1 MLKGQRIFVSGGN
14 GVIGNALVERL
25 HQQGA
30 ILYVGDLKP
39 RPSHWPKDI
48 IYRQGDLNFITKD
61 ELQSFAPTFFFHLA
75 ATFERSNETYEFW
88 EENFQHNVN
97 LSNHLITLLKDMK
110 SLKKVIFASSYLIY
124 DPQLYTFPQPTAKAY
139 RLKEDDRIYPRN
151 LTGSAKLNHEIE
163 LKFLGEFKQDK
174 FQVISARIYRS
185 YGRNSRDV
193 ISRWI
198 RSLLNDE
205 TLTVYAKE
213 GMFDYIYADE
223 VAEGLMRLALKHNV
237 NGIVNIGNDN
247 ARKVT
252 EILEILK
259 KHFPHMKTVEVD
271 SHIKCE
277 ASQANMDHF
286 YNLVGWKPQR
296 QLEDTIPEI
305 IEYEKKNQFRVSGAE
320 PETFNILV
328 TSISRKMPLLK
339 SVRKAAQKILPG
351 IKIYGGDIDSAC
363 IGKYFTDDFW
373 LMPPVSKLTEDD
385 LLAYCQQNN
394 IRCIIPTRDGELTFF
409 SRIKTKLAAHNV
421 HVMVSDLNSVALCMN
436 KLAFFDKFHQ
446 VGLPVVTTTDQLELL
461 TPCDSFVVKERYG
474 AGSHHMGINLDKAQA
489 IRQAGRLEYPVFQPY
504 IKGKEASIDIYISKT
519 GKIKGMVARK
529 RDTIINGE
537 SQITS
542 TFRNEKLEQLCA
554 DFVGN
559 MSFYGH
565 ILLQVIIDETSAFHI
580 IECNSRFGGAST
592 LSLAAGLDSFYWF
605 LLESL
610 GVDIQEY
617 PFLRSKTEKVQIR
630 FPEDIVING

>member
-1 MLKGQRIFVSGGN
+1 MFKGQRIFVSGGN
-14 GVIGNALVERL
+14 GVIGNALIERL
-25 HQQGA
+25 HKHGA
-30 ILYVGDLKP
+30 VLFVGDLKP
-39 RPSHWPKDI
+39 RPDHWPKDI
-48 IYRQGDLNFITKD
+48 TYRQGDLNFITKD
-61 ELQSFAPTFFFHLA
+61 ELEFFAPVFFFHLA
-75 ATFERSNETYEFW
+75 ATFERSTETYEFW
-88 EENFQHNVN
+88 EENFHHNVN
-97 LSNHLITLLKDMK
+97 LSNHLMTLLKDIK

-124 DPQLYTFPQPTAKAY
+124 DPQLYTFPQPAAKAY
-139 RLKEDDRIYPRN
+139 RLKEDDRISPRN

-163 LKFLGEFKQDK
+163 LQFLSEFKHDK
-174 FQVISARIYRS
+174 FQAISVRIYRS
-185 YGRNSRDV
+185 YGRNSRDI

-198 RSLLNDE
+198 RSLLNNE

-223 VAEGLMRLALKHNV
+223 VAEGLMRLSLAQNI
-237 NGIVNIGNDN
+237 NGIVNLGNDN

-252 EILEILK
+252 EILGILRK
-259 KHFPHMKTVEVD
+259 NFPQMKTVEVD
-271 SHIKCE
+271 SNVKYE
-277 ASQANMDHF
+277 ASQANMDYF
-286 YNLVGWKPQR
+286 YNMLGWKPQR

-305 IEYEKKNQFRVSGAE
+305 IEYEKNNRFRVSE

-328 TSISRKMPLLK
+328 TSISRKVPLLK

-351 IKIYGGDIDSAC
+351 IKIYGGDIDSTC

-373 LMPPVSKLTEDD
+373 LMPPISKLKEDN
-385 LLAYCQQNN
+385 LLTYCRQNN

-409 SRIKTKLAAHNV
+409 SRIKTKLAAHNI
-421 HVMVSDLNSVALCMN
+421 HVMISDLNSVVLCMD
-436 KLAFFDKFHQ
+436 KLAFFDKCHQ
-446 VGLPVVTTTDQLELL
+446 AGLPVIRTTDQLELL

-489 IRQAGRLEYPVFQPY
+489 IKQAGRLEHPVFQPY

-529 RDTIINGE
+529 RNTVINGE

-554 DFVGN
+554 DFAGN
-559 MSFYGH
+559 MSSYGH
-565 ILLQVIIDETSAFHI
+565 ILLQVIIDETGDFHI

>member
-1 MLKGQRIFVSGGN
+1 MLKEQRIFVSGGN
-14 GVIGNALVERL
+14 GVIGNALIERL
-25 HQQGA
+25 HKQGA
-30 ILYVGDLKP
+30 VLFVGDLKP
-39 RPSHWPKDI
+39 RPDHWPEDI
-48 IYRQGDLNFITKD
+48 IYRQGDLNFIAKD
-61 ELQSFAPTFFFHLA
+61 ELESFAPTIFFHLA

-88 EENFQHNVN
+88 EENFHHNVK
-97 LSNHLITLLKDMK
+97 LSNHLMTLLKDIK

-124 DPQLYTFPQPTAKAY
+124 DPQLYTFTQPATKAY
-139 RLKEDDRIYPRN
+139 RLKEDDIISPRN

-163 LKFLGEFKQDK
+163 LQFLSEFKQDK
-174 FQVISARIYRS
+174 FQAISARIYRS
-185 YGRNSRDV
+185 YGRNSRDI

-198 RSLLNDE
+198 RSLLNNE

-213 GMFDYIYADE
+213 GMFDYVYADE
-223 VAEGLMRLALKHNV
+223 VAEGLMRLSLTQKI
-237 NGIVNIGNDN
+237 NGIVNLGNDN

-252 EILEILK
+252 EILGILRK
-259 KHFPHMKTVEVD
+259 YFPQMKTVEINSNV
-271 SHIKCE
+271 KYE

-286 YNLVGWKPQR
+286 YNMLGWKPQR

-305 IEYEKKNQFRVSGAE
+305 IEYEKNNRLRVSE
-320 PETFNILV
+320 PFNILV
-328 TSISRKMPLLK
+328 TSISRKVPLLK
-339 SVRKAAQKILPG
+339 SVRKAAQKIMPG
-351 IKIYGGDIDSAC
+351 VKIYGGDIDSAC

-373 LMPPVSKLTEDD
+373 LMPQVSKLTEDD
-385 LLAYCQQNN
+385 LLAYCRQNN

-409 SRIKTKLAAHNV
+409 SRIKTKLAAHNI
-421 HVMVSDLNSVALCMN
+421 HVMVSDLNSVALCMD

-446 VGLPVVTTTDQLELL
+446 VGLPVVTTTNQLELL

-474 AGSHHMGINLDKAQA
+474 AGSHYMGINLDKAQA
-489 IRQAGRLEYPVFQPY
+489 IKQAGRLEHPVFQPY

-554 DFVGN
+554 DFVEN

-565 ILLQVIIDETSAFHI
+565 ILLQVIIDETGAFHI

-610 GVDIQEY
+610 GVDIQAY
-617 PFLRSKTEKVQIR
+617 SFLRSKTEKVQIR

>member
-14 GVIGNALVERL
+14 GVIGNALIERL
-25 HQQGA
+25 HKQGA
-30 ILYVGDLKP
+30 VLFVGDLKP
-39 RPSHWPKDI
+39 RPDHWPKDI

-61 ELQSFAPTFFFHLA
+61 ELAFFAPTIFFHLA

-88 EENFQHNVN
+88 EENFHHNVK
-97 LSNHLITLLKDMK
+97 LSNHLMTLLKDMK

-124 DPQLYTFPQPTAKAY
+124 DPQLYIFSQPSAKAY
-139 RLKEDDRIYPRN
+139 RLKEDDRISPRN

-163 LKFLGEFKQDK
+163 LQFLSEFKQDK
-174 FQVISARIYRS
+174 FQAISARIYRS
-185 YGRNSRDV
+185 YGRNSRDI

-198 RSLLNDE
+198 RSLLNNE

-223 VAEGLMRLALKHNV
+223 VAEGLMRLSLTQNI

-252 EILEILK
+252 EILEILRK
-259 KHFPHMKTVEVD
+259 YFPQMKTVEVD
-271 SHIKCE
+271 SDVKYE

-286 YNLVGWKPQR
+286 YNIVGWKPQR
-296 QLEDTIPEI
+296 QLENTIPEI
-305 IEYEKKNQFRVSGAE
+305 IEYEKNNRLRASE
-320 PETFNILV
+320 PEPFNILV
-328 TSISRKMPLLK
+328 TSISRKIPLLK
-339 SVRKAAQKILPG
+339 SVRKAAQKILPD
-351 IKIYGGDIDSAC
+351 IKIYGGDIDSTC

-373 LMPPVSKLTEDD
+373 SMPSISKLTEDD
-385 LLAYCQQNN
+385 LLAYCRQNN

-409 SRIKTKLAAHNV
+409 ARLKAKLATRNI
-421 HVMVSDLNSVALCMN
+421 HVMVSDLNSVALCMD

-446 VGLPVVTTTDQLELL
+446 AGLPVIMTKDQIELV

-474 AGSHHMGINLDKAQA
+474 AGSHQMGINLDKAQA
-489 IRQAGRLEYPVFQPY
+489 IKQAGRLEHPVFQPY

-519 GKIKGMVARK
+519 GKIKGMVARQ

-554 DFVGN
+554 DFVEN

-565 ILLQVIIDETSAFHI
+565 ILLQVIIDETGAFYI

-630 FPEDIVING
+630 FPEDIVIN

>member
-14 GVIGNALVERL
+14 GVIGNALIERL
-25 HQQGA
+25 HKQGA
-30 ILYVGDLKP
+30 VLFVGDLKP
-39 RPSHWPKDI
+39 RPNNWPKDI

-61 ELQSFAPTFFFHLA
+61 ELDFFAPTVFFHLA

-88 EENFQHNVN
+88 EENFHHNVN
-97 LSNHLITLLKDMK
+97 LSNHLMTLLKDVK

-124 DPQLYTFPQPTAKAY
+124 DPQLYTFLQPTTKAY
-139 RLKEDDRIYPRN
+139 RLKEDDRISPRN

-163 LKFLGEFKQDK
+163 LQFLSEFKQEK
-174 FQVISARIYRS
+174 FQTISARIYRS
-185 YGRNSRDV
+185 YGRNSRDI

-198 RSLLNDE
+198 RSLLNNE

-223 VAEGLMRLALKHNV
+223 VAEGLMRLLLTEDI
-237 NGIVNIGNDN
+237 NGIVNLGNDN

-252 EILEILK
+252 EILEILS
-259 KHFPHMKTVEVD
+259 KHFPFMKTVEND
-271 SHIKCE
+271 SNIKYE
-277 ASQANMDHF
+277 ASQANMVHF
-286 YNLVGWKPQR
+286 YNMVGWKPQR

-305 IEYEKKNQFRVSGAE
+305 IEYEKNKRLRLSE

-328 TSISRKMPLLK
+328 TSISRKIPLLK
-339 SVRKAAQKILPG
+339 SVRKAAQKILPD
-351 IKIYGGDIDSAC
+351 IKIYGGDIDVAC

-373 LMPPVSKLTEDD
+373 LMPSVSKLTEDD
-385 LLAYCQQNN
+385 LLAYCRQNN

-409 SRIKTKLAAHNV
+409 SRIKTKLAAHNI
-421 HVMVSDLNSVALCMN
+421 HVMVSDLNSVAVCLD
-436 KLAFFDKFHQ
+436 KLAFYDNFHQ
-446 VGLPVVTTTDQLELL
+446 AGLPVITTTDQLSLL
-461 TPCDSFVVKERYG
+461 TSCDSFVVKERYG
-474 AGSHHMGINLDKAQA
+474 AGSHHMGINLDRAQA
-489 IRQAGRLEYPVFQPY
+489 FKQAGRLEQSVFQPY
-504 IKGKEASIDIYISKT
+504 IKGKEASVDIYISKT
-519 GKIKGMVARK
+519 GKIKGIVARQ

-554 DFVGN
+554 DFVES
-559 MSFYGH
+559 MAFYGH
-565 ILLQVIIDETSAFHI
+565 ILLQIIIDEKGAFHI

-592 LSLAAGLDSFYWF
+592 LSLAVGLDSFYWF
-605 LLESL
+605 FLESL

-617 PFLRSKTEKVQIR
+617 PFLRLKNEKVQIR